1 MKIYLQQPG
10 NHFKKVFEEFQVF
23 AGEQL
28 FSVVVVVVVVVAA
41 AVGVAAAVV
50 VDAAA
55 AVVDDPA
62 ILDAAV
68 LVTHSLL
75 FFRN

>member
-28 FSVVVVVVVVVAA
+28 FSVVVVTVVVAA
-41 AVGVAAAVV
+41 AVVDVAAVV
-50 VDAAA
+50 VDVAA

-62 ILDAAV
+62 IRDAAV
-68 LVTHSLL
+68 LLTHLL
-75 FFRN
+75 LLS

>member
-10 NHFKKVFEEFQVF
+10 NHFKKVFEEFQDF
-23 AGEQL
+23 AREQL
-28 FSVVVVVVVVVAA
+28 FSVVVVVVVVV
-41 AVGVAAAVV
+41 VDVAAVV
-50 VDAAA
+50 VDVAA

-68 LVTHSLL
+68 LLTHLLL